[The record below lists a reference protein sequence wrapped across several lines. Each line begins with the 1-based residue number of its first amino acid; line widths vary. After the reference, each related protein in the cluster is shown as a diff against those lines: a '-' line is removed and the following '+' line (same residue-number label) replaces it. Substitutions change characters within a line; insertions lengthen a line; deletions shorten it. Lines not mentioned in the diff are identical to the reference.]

1 MSYFIGIDVSK
12 EKLDCACLRNKEQK
26 KARIMACSNNA
37 IGFKLLVEWSE
48 KTTGLLIKRAVFYH
62 RANQYLS
69 RKVGCLSLRFRG
81 NGFHGEYWQSKK
93 VCGRYRRLE

>member
-48 KTTGLLIKRAVFYH
+48 KTTGLLIKELSFIIEPTIWLFLLAPTSH
-62 RANQYLS
+62 RLYQCHNYRYFSYLDPQ
-69 RKVGCLSLRFRG
+69 CF
-81 NGFHGEYWQSKK
+81 
-93 VCGRYRRLE
+93 